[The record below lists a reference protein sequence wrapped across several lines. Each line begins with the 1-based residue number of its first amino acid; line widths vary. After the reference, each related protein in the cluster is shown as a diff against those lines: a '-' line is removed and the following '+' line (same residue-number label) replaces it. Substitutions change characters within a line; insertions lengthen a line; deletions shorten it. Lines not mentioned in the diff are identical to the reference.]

1 MTHGLLSLN
10 GSFLHLFG
18 CLSMPFAYG
27 FTRYWY
33 FHARVNDA

>member
-1 MTHGLLSLN
+1 MTHGLLSLD
-10 GSFLHLFG
+10 GRLLKLFG
-18 CLSMPFAYG
+18 YLSMPFTYG